1 MYALPFF
8 LVCSRAFFCLKN
20 FVKLLLPLMRLT
32 FYFFLEFV
40 ALDEKSINTEEEDKK
55 GFMKKLKQAL
65 PLANVDWGDYCD
77 TNPLRLF

>member
-1 MYALPFF
+1 MEKEEKGIPYDRWP
-8 LVCSRAFFCLKN
+8 SIHNGNEK
-20 FVKLLLPLMRLT
+20 
-32 FYFFLEFV
+32 
-40 ALDEKSINTEEEDKK
+40 KSINEEEDKK

>member
-1 MYALPFF
+1 
-8 LVCSRAFFCLKN
+8 
-20 FVKLLLPLMRLT
+20 MRLT